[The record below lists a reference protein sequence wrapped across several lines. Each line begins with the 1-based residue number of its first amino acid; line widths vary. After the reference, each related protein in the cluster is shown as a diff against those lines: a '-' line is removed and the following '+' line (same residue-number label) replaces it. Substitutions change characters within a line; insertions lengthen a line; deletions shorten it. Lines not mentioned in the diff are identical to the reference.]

1 MTRDI
6 WYNGRRT
13 ATRPIASRHLII
25 SCGQES
31 EINYFEGFEKFIK
44 QQEKNR
50 LVEFCYAV
58 DPVDPMNMANK
69 VKKRTLKAERDN
81 NCHIDHVWVLFDK
94 DDFTQENFNNAISK
108 IESIE
113 KNETTFH
120 VLWSNQ
126 CYELWL
132 LLNFCN
138 MQSAIDRSSYI
149 EKLELYLKEKYS
161 KSDKLIFEK
170 INLKGGN
177 ILKAIRFAKALVDE
191 SLSPAKNDP
200 ATKIYEFFEHFNKYL
215 NLWE

>member
-1 MTRDI
+1 
-6 WYNGRRT
+6 
-13 ATRPIASRHLII
+13 
-25 SCGQES
+25 
-31 EINYFEGFEKFIK
+31 
-44 QQEKNR
+44 
-50 LVEFCYAV
+50 
-58 DPVDPMNMANK
+58 MNMANN
-69 VKKRTLKAERDN
+69 VERRTLKAERDN

-108 IESIE
+108 IESVE

-138 MQSAIDRSSYI
+138 MQSAIDRSAYI
-149 EKLELYLKEKYS
+149 DKLELYLKEKYN
-161 KSDKLIFEK
+161 KSDELIFEK

-191 SLSPAKNDP
+191 SISPAKNDP
-200 ATKIYEFFEHFNKYL
+200 ATKIYEFFDHFRKYL

>member
-1 MTRDI
+1 MTRDV

-13 ATRPIASRHLII
+13 ATRPIASSHLII

-31 EINYFEGFEKFIK
+31 EINYFEGFEKYIK
-44 QQEKNR
+44 QQEENR
-50 LVEFCYAV
+50 LVDFYYAV
-58 DPVDPMNMANK
+58 DPVDPMNMANN
-69 VKKRTLKAERDN
+69 VERRTLKAERDN

-108 IESIE
+108 IESVE
-113 KNETTFH
+113 KKETTFH

-138 MQSAIDRSSYI
+138 MQSAIDRSAYI
-149 EKLELYLKEKYS
+149 DKLELYLKEKYN
-161 KSDKLIFEK
+161 KSDELIFEK

-191 SLSPAKNDP
+191 SISPAKNDP
-200 ATKIYEFFEHFNKYL
+200 ATKIYEFFDHFRKYL